1 MEPKELEELR
11 KAIEVAV
18 PKALKEIG
26 MKKFKEMSIFM
37 SNKVDIIPETVAIT
51 ELLEWNPKN

>member
-26 MKKFKEMSIFM
+26 MNKFKEMSIFM
-37 SNKVDIIPETVAIT
+37 SNRVDIIPETVTIK
-51 ELLEWNPKN
+51 E